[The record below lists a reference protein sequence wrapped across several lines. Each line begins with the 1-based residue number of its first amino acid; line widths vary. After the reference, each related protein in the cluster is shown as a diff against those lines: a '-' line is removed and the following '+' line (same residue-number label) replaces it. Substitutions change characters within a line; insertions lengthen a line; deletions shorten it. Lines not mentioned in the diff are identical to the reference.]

1 MQKYNKPKY
10 DVKTLGINPFSFS
23 LEINVKKLEVPN
35 SYKLKDGFSLPVV
48 NELEATPFTKLF
60 QSPERRII
68 VSNLS
73 MSAKELILWLMFEID
88 AGNDSIWINRDRF
101 MLENSTSLNTYKKAL
116 EELVRYALLAQTVI
130 QGVYWFNPDFFFRG
144 DRLKKYPKNIKLV

>member
-1 MQKYNKPKY
+1 MQKYIKPKY
-10 DVKTLGINPFSFS
+10 DAKKLGINPFSFS
-23 LEINVKKLEVPN
+23 LEIKVRKLEVPH
-35 SYKLKDGFSLPVV
+35 SYKLTDGINLPVV

-73 MSAKELILWLMFEID
+73 PAAKELFLWMLFEID
-88 AGNDSIWINRDRF
+88 AGSDSIWINRDRF
-101 MLENSTSLNTYKKAL
+101 MAENNTSLNTYKKAL